1 MEIQVKINGEWVDC
15 KCEATLPVETDQNN
29 NWDGEIIDVVKM
41 NPEDWKTESVKICL
55 NDKN

>member
-15 KCEATLPVETDQNN
+15 KCEATLPIETDKNN

-41 NPEDWKTESVKICL
+41 NPEDWKTDF
-55 NDKN
+55 DKNILK